1 MSVYIHLRDELS
13 STEEELTVR
22 QYWIE
27 ADCIE
32 MQWDCIA
39 YLDTKSGEWETILEK
54 NYKFY
59 LSPSMFE
66 DKPYSDDLGY
76 DFLWIRDRLM
86 EGCKLG

>member
-1 MSVYIHLRDELS
+1 MSLYIQLRDELLS
-13 STEEELTVR
+13 SEEELTVR

-32 MQWDCIA
+32 LQEGRLL
-39 YLDTKSGEWETILEK
+39 YLDTKSGEWETIREK
-54 NYKFY
+54 YNKFY
-59 LSPSMFE
+59 LSLIPTH
-66 DKPYSDDLGY
+66 PHNLGY

>member
-1 MSVYIHLRDELS
+1 MSLYIQLRDELLAS
-13 STEEELTVR
+13 EEELTVR

-32 MQWDCIA
+32 LQEGRLL

-54 NYKFY
+54 DNKFY

-66 DKPYSDDLGY
+66 DKPYPDDLEY

-86 EGCKLG
+86 EGCKLD